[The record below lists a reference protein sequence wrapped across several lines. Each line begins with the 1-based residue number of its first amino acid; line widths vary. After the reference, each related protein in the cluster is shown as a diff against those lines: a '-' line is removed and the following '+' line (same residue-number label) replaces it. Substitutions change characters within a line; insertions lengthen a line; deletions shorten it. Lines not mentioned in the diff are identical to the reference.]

1 MNRRFILRI
10 EGQGRVNFQVVRG
23 YREAMDLVQAY
34 IAHNRSQQIAVLD
47 ATGRVV
53 WQADVQTAA

>member
-10 EGQGRVNFQVVRG
+10 ESGGRINFQVVRG
-23 YREAMDLVQAY
+23 YREALGL
-34 IAHNRSQQIAVLD
+34 AHLFLATDRSQQIAVLD

-53 WQADVQTAA
+53 WQAHIHTAA